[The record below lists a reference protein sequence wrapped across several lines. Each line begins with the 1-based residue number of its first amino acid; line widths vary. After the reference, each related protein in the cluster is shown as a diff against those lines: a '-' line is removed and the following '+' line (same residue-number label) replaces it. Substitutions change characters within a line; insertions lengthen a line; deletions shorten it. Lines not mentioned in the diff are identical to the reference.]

1 MMTSSIEL
9 SIDVETYSEAD
20 INKLGA
26 YRYAADPTFEM
37 LLIAYHFSDEDCV
50 RQIDVAMGYEA
61 DDHQRFLDAL
71 QNPKVKK
78 TAFNANFERTTLARW
93 LGVESLDPDEWRC
106 TMILAAQMGLP
117 MSLAGVGEAL
127 GLPEDS
133 AKLKTGKA
141 LIQYFCK
148 PCKATKANGGRLRN
162 LPMHDEAKWQLFK
175 EYNLQDVVA
184 EEAIRERLRGFEPG
198 KTEQS
203 LWSLDQR
210 INDRGVL
217 LDIDMAH
224 KVVDYSEARK
234 QALAE
239 MAKDITGLE
248 NPNSPTQLRGWL
260 TEQGVIT
267 DSLAKGAVEDLLSG
281 DLPEDVRTVLGIRA
295 DLSKTSINKYQTMLD
310 IACPDGRAR
319 GIMQFYG
326 GHTGR
331 WAGRVLQPQNLTKNR
346 MDDDLLDLEHGLIKT
361 GEFEALEAIE
371 DDMSD
376 ILSQMVRTAFIPSEG
391 HHFIVTDFS
400 AIEARVIAWVAGE
413 QWRLGVFENGGDIYC
428 ESASRIY
435 HKPVVKH
442 GINGE
447 LRQRGKVAELA
458 LGYQG
463 GVGAMKSMDTRHEV
477 PEDEMQ
483 GIVDQWRKESPNV
496 VNLWRTVQKCA
507 IAAVKGSTSV
517 EDRTYRIPGTGEKI
531 RFKLEFLPKST
542 QRVLSIYLPS
552 KRAIRLFEPRVS
564 VGEYGEKLSYMN
576 IGQVS
581 RKWQEVDTYGG
592 KLTENIVQGIARDCL
607 AVKMTELDELG
618 YRTVFHVHDEMVLDV
633 IRKDEGAFKLID
645 RIMAEPISWAKG
657 LPLKGGTYECD
668 FYRKD

>member
-20 INKLGA
+20 IKLGA

-133 AKLKTGKA
+133 AKLKTGKT

-175 EYNLQDVVA
+175 EYNMQDVVA

-224 KVVDYSEARK
+224 KVVDYSKARK

-281 DLPEDVRTVLGIRA
+281 ELPEDVRTVLGIRA

-331 WAGRVLQPQNLTKNR
+331 WAGRVLQPQNLTKNH

-391 HHFIVTDFS
+391 RHFIVTDFS

-463 GVGAMKSMDTRHEV
+463 GVGAMKSMDSRHEV

-496 VNLWRTVQKCA
+496 VNLWRMVQKCA

-517 EDRTYRIPGTGEKI
+517 EDRTYRIPGTSEKI

>member
-175 EYNLQDVVA
+175 EYNMQDVVA

-281 DLPEDVRTVLGIRA
+281 ELPEDVRTVLGIRA

>member
-1 MMTSSIEL
+1 MTSSIEL

-20 INKLGA
+20 IKLGA

-78 TAFNANFERTTLARW
+78 TAFNANFERTTLAGW

-117 MSLAGVGEAL
+117 MSLASVGEAL

-162 LPMHDEAKWQLFK
+162 LPMHDEDKWQLFK

-248 NPNSPTQLRGWL
+248 NPNGPTQLRGWL

-281 DLPEDVRTVLGIRA
+281 ELPEDVRTVLGIRA
-295 DLSKTSINKYQTMLD
+295 DLSKTSINKYQTML
-310 IACPDGRAR
+310 
-319 GIMQFYG
+319 
-326 GHTGR
+326 
-331 WAGRVLQPQNLTKNR
+331 
-346 MDDDLLDLEHGLIKT
+346 
-361 GEFEALEAIE
+361 
-371 DDMSD
+371 
-376 ILSQMVRTAFIPSEG
+376 
-391 HHFIVTDFS
+391 
-400 AIEARVIAWVAGE
+400 
-413 QWRLGVFENGGDIYC
+413 
-428 ESASRIY
+428 
-435 HKPVVKH
+435 
-442 GINGE
+442 
-447 LRQRGKVAELA
+447 
-458 LGYQG
+458 
-463 GVGAMKSMDTRHEV
+463 
-477 PEDEMQ
+477 
-483 GIVDQWRKESPNV
+483 
-496 VNLWRTVQKCA
+496 
-507 IAAVKGSTSV
+507 
-517 EDRTYRIPGTGEKI
+517 
-531 RFKLEFLPKST
+531 
-542 QRVLSIYLPS
+542 
-552 KRAIRLFEPRVS
+552 
-564 VGEYGEKLSYMN
+564 
-576 IGQVS
+576 
-581 RKWQEVDTYGG
+581 
-592 KLTENIVQGIARDCL
+592 
-607 AVKMTELDELG
+607 
-618 YRTVFHVHDEMVLDV
+618 
-633 IRKDEGAFKLID
+633 
-645 RIMAEPISWAKG
+645 
-657 LPLKGGTYECD
+657 
-668 FYRKD
+668 

>member
-20 INKLGA
+20 IKLGA

-133 AKLKTGKA
+133 AKLKTGKT

-175 EYNLQDVVA
+175 EYNMQDVVA

-224 KVVDYSEARK
+224 KVVDYSKARK

-281 DLPEDVRTVLGIRA
+281 ELPEDVRTVLGIRA

-331 WAGRVLQPQNLTKNR
+331 WAGRVLQPQNLTKNH

-391 HHFIVTDFS
+391 RHFIVTDFS

-463 GVGAMKSMDTRHEV
+463 GVGAMKSMDSRHEV

-517 EDRTYRIPGTGEKI
+517 EDRTYRIPGTSEKI

>member
-1 MMTSSIEL
+1 MTTSSVEL

-20 INKLGA
+20 IKLGA

-148 PCKATKANGGRLRN
+148 PCNATKANGGRLRN

-331 WAGRVLQPQNLTKNR
+331 WAGRVLQPQNLTKNH

-391 HHFIVTDFS
+391 CHFIVTDFS

-413 QWRLGVFENGGDIYC
+413 QWRLDVFENGGDIYC

-463 GVGAMKSMDTRHEV
+463 GVGAMKSMDTRHEI

-517 EDRTYRIPGTGEKI
+517 EDRTYRIPGTSEKI

-564 VGEYGEKLSYMN
+564 EGEYGEKLSYMN

-618 YRTVFHVHDEMVLDV
+618 YKTVFHVHDEMVLDV

-645 RIMAEPISWAKG
+645 RIMAEPISWARG

>member
-20 INKLGA
+20 IKLGA

-175 EYNLQDVVA
+175 EYNMQDVVA

-331 WAGRVLQPQNLTKNR
+331 WAGRVLQPQNLTKNH

-463 GVGAMKSMDTRHEV
+463 GVGAMKSMDTRHEI

-483 GIVDQWRKESPNV
+483 GIVDRWRKESPNV
-496 VNLWRTVQKCA
+496 VNLWRMVQKCA

>member
-1 MMTSSIEL
+1 MMMTSSIEL

-20 INKLGA
+20 IKLGA

-281 DLPEDVRTVLGIRA
+281 ELPEDVRTVLGIRA

-331 WAGRVLQPQNLTKNR
+331 WAGRVLQPQNLTKNH

-391 HHFIVTDFS
+391 RHFIVTDFS

-517 EDRTYRIPGTGEKI
+517 EDRTYRIPGTSEKI

-564 VGEYGEKLSYMN
+564 ESEYGEKLSYMN

>member
-9 SIDVETYSEAD
+9 SIDVETYSEVD
-20 INKLGA
+20 IKLGA
-26 YRYAADPTFEM
+26 YRYAADPAFEM

-148 PCKATKANGGRLRN
+148 PCKATKANGGRHRN

-175 EYNLQDVVA
+175 EYNMQDVVA

-331 WAGRVLQPQNLTKNR
+331 WAGRVLQPQNLTKNH

-463 GVGAMKSMDTRHEV
+463 GVGAMKSMDTGHEI

-496 VNLWRTVQKCA
+496 VNLWRRVQKCA

-517 EDRTYRIPGTGEKI
+517 EDRTYRIPGTSEKI

-564 VGEYGEKLSYMN
+564 EGKYGEKLSYMN
-576 IGQVS
+576 IGQVP

-645 RIMAEPISWAKG
+645 RAMAEPISWAKG

>member
-175 EYNLQDVVA
+175 EYNMQDVVA

>member
-1 MMTSSIEL
+1 MTSSIEL

-20 INKLGA
+20 IKLGA

-331 WAGRVLQPQNLTKNR
+331 WAGRVLQPQNLTKNH

-391 HHFIVTDFS
+391 RHFIVTDFS

-413 QWRLGVFENGGDIYC
+413 QWRLDVFENGGDIYC

-463 GVGAMKSMDTRHEV
+463 GVGDRKS
-477 PEDEMQ
+477 
-483 GIVDQWRKESPNV
+483 V
-496 VNLWRTVQKCA
+496 V
-507 IAAVKGSTSV
+507 
-517 EDRTYRIPGTGEKI
+517 
-531 RFKLEFLPKST
+531 
-542 QRVLSIYLPS
+542 
-552 KRAIRLFEPRVS
+552 
-564 VGEYGEKLSYMN
+564 
-576 IGQVS
+576 
-581 RKWQEVDTYGG
+581 
-592 KLTENIVQGIARDCL
+592 
-607 AVKMTELDELG
+607 
-618 YRTVFHVHDEMVLDV
+618 
-633 IRKDEGAFKLID
+633 
-645 RIMAEPISWAKG
+645 
-657 LPLKGGTYECD
+657 
-668 FYRKD
+668 